1 MQAHKAAGAEALA
14 GDAPGLQ
21 SKESGGNG
29 EGHFWRGGRR
39 CDFAPEARGRSERS
53 CKFCIVE
60 RVFRLLGVPGRRKGQ
75 RRLEGGCL
83 NEEPEQVTRA
93 ETGRRRQMQRWAGV
107 ESTGLGALLGQQR
120 RLQTSAWAE
129 APLAEQIPVSRSR
142 GHTTASTSVKFA
154 FQVPVGLTSDLH

>member
-1 MQAHKAAGAEALA
+1 MA

-21 SKESGGNG
+21 NRESGGNG

-39 CDFAPEARGRSERS
+39 CDFTPEARGRSECS

-60 RVFRLLGVPGRRKGQ
+60 RVFRLLGVAGRGEGQ

-93 ETGRRRQMQRWAGV
+93 ETGRRQQMQRWAGV

-142 GHTTASTSVKFA
+142 GQTTASTSVKFA
-154 FQVPVGLTSDLH
+154 FQVPVGLTSDLQ